1 MEDIIHRRCTL
12 VHVKVGNE
20 MQVVMV
26 KNTNPKHHRKDPMP
40 LPDGLSVFEFTPAT
54 TPSLAPDQKTF
65 YDRVAAVDVS
75 LVASIQLQ
83 YNTLFKVFD
92 GLRYIDIDGKVIAM
106 SYFKQPIKCA
116 NSSEPPIA
124 IDQILLA
131 GVFTADLDF
140 LSKFLGHQG
149 ASARWLCMFCLAMQ
163 SQLKDTFVNGETGP
177 RFAKRDMEHIR
188 EMYGKYQERFENLPS
203 NMQTKERRKKITKE
217 ITHSIAVK
225 ALTDI
230 PLDCI
235 TPATMHVILGLTK
248 KIVDWILTLFTKL
261 ESLKEAKTKGVT
273 TYHFRQRTA
282 EAIEKVVEYEEFLL
296 CEFVGLVQS
305 VEGKKKEVQT
315 LMERISQ
322 IEEMI
327 VGQPR
332 ENHQM
337 FWRVKLEELNE
348 MSIQN

>member
-1 MEDIIHRRCTL
+1 
-12 VHVKVGNE
+12 
-20 MQVVMV
+20 
-26 KNTNPKHHRKDPMP
+26 
-40 LPDGLSVFEFTPAT
+40 
-54 TPSLAPDQKTF
+54 
-65 YDRVAAVDVS
+65 
-75 LVASIQLQ
+75 
-83 YNTLFKVFD
+83 
-92 GLRYIDIDGKVIAM
+92 
-106 SYFKQPIKCA
+106 
-116 NSSEPPIA
+116 
-124 IDQILLA
+124 
-131 GVFTADLDF
+131 
-140 LSKFLGHQG
+140 
-149 ASARWLCMFCLAMQ
+149 
-163 SQLKDTFVNGETGP
+163 
-177 RFAKRDMEHIR
+177 
-188 EMYGKYQERFENLPS
+188 
-203 NMQTKERRKKITKE
+203 MQTKERRKKITKE

-322 IEEMI
+322 IEEMLA
-327 VGQPR
+327 GQPP
-332 ENHQM
+332 ETHQE
-337 FWRVKLEELNE
+337 FWRVKLEELKE
-348 MSIQN
+348 MSIQNQASDEEVNASKQFVELLFLTSKTKAHLEEVKKKHTGDSERELTKALKANQVDQNAFHNGMIVGNMCMKFGENGNAIINDLSKAMSNKIKDPENLTYLEDTKVALKKIIGLWYKLMKVMKSKRRQTDEEIDGFQ